1 MRWLPNSVLVA
12 AAIWLLGVSGASAPR
27 RPDKAEL
34 IPESLATYL
43 KESYPDLSILPKD
56 RAIGELLQYFANE
69 IKGQPSPFV
78 CSGDFDG
85 DGREDY
91 ALVLWDKARSG
102 LKVHAFHQTAGHSY
116 TTFLIQ
122 DMPGVIPGNNRT
134 EVYIVCEPPQTK
146 KIHGRLV
153 RLAHA
158 SITLGFY
165 EKAADLY
172 FFAQQSNRYKK
183 ISLSD

>member
-1 MRWLPNSVLVA
+1 MRWLRNSVFLA
-12 AAIWLLGVSGASAPR
+12 AMVWLLGVSGTSAR
-27 RPDKAEL
+27 QLPDKGEL

-43 KESYPDLSILPKD
+43 KENYAGLSILPKD
-56 RAIGELLQYFANE
+56 RAIDELLRYFAKE
-69 IKGQPSPFV
+69 IRGQASPFV

-102 LKVHAFHQTAGHSY
+102 LKVHAFHQTAEHSY
-116 TTFLIQ
+116 KTFLIQ
-122 DMPGVIPGNNRT
+122 DMPGVVPGDSRT
-134 EVYIVCEPPQTK
+134 EVYVVCEPRQTK
-146 KIHGRLV
+146 KIRGRQV
-153 RLAHA
+153 RLAHV

-172 FFAQQSNRYKK
+172 FFVPQSNRYKK